1 LLFLFV
7 FTYSSCVMRIAY
19 CVIYLQYIVDA
30 VQCAI
35 YDIRNTQYEI
45 REMED
50 YRQVILSA
58 KPGQIVPI
66 VKEIDIDEPVDF
78 FARLSD
84 YGRAKNCALFEAS
97 DYLAENALSF
107 GTAKPALYLT
117 GTGVEFTIKAL
128 SNTGRRIIEY
138 LANTQRFDFCERV
151 EFGPETI
158 TGQIKRDEK
167 IVDEQ
172 TRLQSTNQ
180 MDVLR
185 AVAFAFSLASSPFR
199 VTCGLLGA
207 ISYDF
212 IDQFEKLPANKED
225 LLGNPDYELY
235 FADNIFLCDHQR
247 NKGYCIV
254 NCLITDGDRE
264 ALITEAQDCFDYYF
278 HVAQSRGK
286 IAPAGQRYT
295 GLLTET
301 STDTNQDE
309 YEQMVRD
316 AKQHIIDGDI
326 FQVVLSRTIL
336 EPCPDE
342 PLDVYKRLRA
352 LNPSPYMFY
361 LNTPNT
367 ILMGSSPELNLRVSG
382 TAKRSV
388 EIRPIA
394 GTKPRG
400 RVGNTID
407 ADTDFRYEAE
417 LKLDHKELAEHMMLV
432 DLARNDIARVAEPG
446 SRIVTELLTVEKYAA
461 VQHLV
466 SNVKG
471 TLATGLDALNAYL
484 ATMNMGTLTGA
495 PKIEAM
501 KLIRLFEKTKRGYY
515 GGAVMYLTVDGQFD
529 SCITIR
535 SLQVKD
541 HTAYIRVG
549 AGIVHD
555 SVPKTEFEETE
566 HKANSCL
573 RAIRGK

>member
-1 LLFLFV
+1 
-7 FTYSSCVMRIAY
+7 
-19 CVIYLQYIVDA
+19 
-30 VQCAI
+30 
-35 YDIRNTQYEI
+35 
-45 REMED
+45 MEH
-50 YRQVILSA
+50 YRQIIQSA
-58 KPGQIVPI
+58 KPGQIIPI
-66 VKEIDIDEPVDF
+66 VKQIKIDEPVDF
-78 FARLSD
+78 FAKLSD
-84 YGRAKNCALFEAS
+84 YGRAKNCCFFES
-97 DYLAENALSF
+97 REYLTGSGALSF
-107 GTAKPALYLT
+107 GTAKPALYLA
-117 GTGVEFTIKAL
+117 GTAAQFTIKAL
-128 SNTGRRIIEY
+128 TGTGRRMLEY
-138 LANTQRFDFCERV
+138 LSSPDRSGEERFGFCESV
-151 EFGPETI
+151 EFSSEAI
-158 TGQIKRDEK
+158 TGRIKQVERV
-167 IVDEQ
+167 VDEQ
-172 TRLQSTNQ
+172 TRLASINQ
-180 MDVLR
+180 MDVVR
-185 AVAFAFSLASSPFR
+185 AVAFAFRMASKPFR

-212 IDQFEKLPANKED
+212 IDQFEKLPPSKED

-235 FADNIFLCDHQR
+235 FADNIFLMDHEQG
-247 NKGYCIV
+247 KGYVIV
-254 NCLITDGDRE
+254 NCVITNGDRE
-264 ALITEAQDCFDYYF
+264 AVIAEAQDCFDYYF
-278 HVAQSRGK
+278 NVARFDTPQ
-286 IAPAGQRYT
+286 GQKYT
-295 GLLTET
+295 GRLSQA
-301 STDTNQDE
+301 STDTSRND
-309 YEQMVRD
+309 YEAMVKS

-326 FQVVLSRTIL
+326 FQVVLSRTII

-342 PLDVYKRLRA
+342 PLDVYKRLRQ

-361 LNTPNT
+361 LNTPST

-382 TAKRSV
+382 PAPASPDASGGGAIDARTV

-400 RVGNTID
+400 RVAGAID
-407 ADTDFRYEAE
+407 PDTDFRYEAE
-417 LKLDHKELAEHMMLV
+417 LKIDRKELAEHMMLV

-446 SRIVTELLTVEKYAA
+446 SRVVTELLTVEKYES

-471 TLATGLDALNAYL
+471 ILARGLDALSAYL

-501 KLIRLFEKTKRGYY
+501 KLIRLLEKTKRGYY

-555 SVPKTEFEETE
+555 SIPKTEFEETE

-573 RAIRGK
+573 RAIRGNLR

>member
-1 LLFLFV
+1 
-7 FTYSSCVMRIAY
+7 
-19 CVIYLQYIVDA
+19 
-30 VQCAI
+30 
-35 YDIRNTQYEI
+35 
-45 REMED
+45 MED
-50 YRQVILSA
+50 YRQIILGA

-66 VKEIDIDEPVDF
+66 VKQIDMDEPVDF

-84 YGRAKNCALFEAS
+84 YGRAKHCCLFES
-97 DYLAENALSF
+97 REYLTGSGALSF

-117 GTGVEFTIKAL
+117 GTGSEFTIKAL
-128 SNTGRRIIEY
+128 SKTGRRMIEY
-138 LANTQRFDFCERV
+138 LSAEGKKRFGFCEKV
-151 EFGPETI
+151 EFAPDAISGRIKQDTGTI
-158 TGQIKRDEK
+158 
-167 IVDEQ
+167 DEQ
-172 TRLQSTNQ
+172 SRLQSTNQ

-185 AVAFAFSLASSPFR
+185 AVAFAFRLASKPFR

-212 IDQFEKLPANKED
+212 IDQFEKLPPSKND

-235 FADNIFLCDHQR
+235 FADNIFLMEHEQA
-247 NKGYCIV
+247 KGYVVV
-254 NCLITDGDRE
+254 NVMITNGDRE
-264 ALITEAQDCFDYYF
+264 AAITEAQECFDYYSNLARF
-278 HVAQSRGK
+278 D
-286 IAPAGQRYT
+286 APKGQKHT
-295 GLLTET
+295 GPLPPTSSDTE
-301 STDTNQDE
+301 QDE
-309 YEQMVRD
+309 YEKTVRI
-316 AKQHIIDGDI
+316 AKQHILDGDI
-326 FQVVLSRTIL
+326 LQLVLSRTIM

-342 PLDVYKRLRA
+342 PLDVYKRLRGF
-352 LNPSPYMFY
+352 NPSPYMFY
-361 LNTPNT
+361 LNTANT
-367 ILMGSSPELNLRVSG
+367 ILLGSSPELNLRVSG
-382 TAKRSV
+382 TDTRNV

-400 RVGNTID
+400 RVGETID

-417 LKLDHKELAEHMMLV
+417 LKLDRKELTEHIMLV

-446 SRIVTELLTVEKYAA
+446 SRVVTELLIVEKYAS

-471 TLATGLDALNAYL
+471 TLAKELDALNAYL

-501 KLIRLFEKTKRGYY
+501 RLIRLYEKTKRGYY

-541 HTAYIRVG
+541 NTAYIRVG

-566 HKANSCL
+566 HKARSCL
-573 RAIRGK
+573 RAVRGE

>member
-1 LLFLFV
+1 
-7 FTYSSCVMRIAY
+7 M
-19 CVIYLQYIVDA
+19 D
-30 VQCAI
+30 
-35 YDIRNTQYEI
+35 
-45 REMED
+45 D
-50 YRQVILSA
+50 YRKIILGA

-66 VKEIDIDEPVDF
+66 VKEIDMDDPVDF
-78 FARLSD
+78 FAKLSD
-84 YGRAKNCALFEAS
+84 YGRAKNCAFFEAA

-107 GTAKPALYLT
+107 GTARPALYLT
-117 GTGVEFTIKAL
+117 GTGSRFTIKAL
-128 SNTGRRIIEY
+128 SETGRAMLRY
-138 LANTQRFDFCERV
+138 LSSKERFGFCESV
-151 EFGPETI
+151 EFG
-158 TGQIKRDEK
+158 DEE
-167 IVDEQ
+167 ISGRIRQVREMVDEQ
-172 TRLQSTNQ
+172 SRLQSINQ

-185 AVAFAFSLASSPFR
+185 AVAFAFSLASKPFR

-207 ISYDF
+207 LSYDF
-212 IDQFEKLPANKED
+212 IDQFEKLPPSKQD

-235 FADNIFLCDHQR
+235 FADNIFLCDHR
-247 NKGYCIV
+247 AAKGYVIV
-254 NCLITDGDRE
+254 NVMLTDSDRE
-264 ALITEAQDCFDYYF
+264 AVIAEAENCFNYYF
-278 HVAQSRGK
+278 NTAKQQTPEVRK
-286 IAPAGQRYT
+286 YTVPLPPAT
-295 GLLTET
+295 
-301 STDTNQDE
+301 TDTSQAE
-309 YEQMVRD
+309 YEKMVKD
-316 AKQHIIDGDI
+316 AKRHIIDGDI
-326 FQVVLSRTIL
+326 FQVVLSRTKI

-342 PLDVYKRLRA
+342 PLDVYRRLRK

-367 ILMGSSPELNLRVSG
+367 ILMGSSPELNLRVSNG
-382 TAKRSV
+382 KARNV

-400 RVGNTID
+400 RAGDAID

-417 LKLDHKELAEHMMLV
+417 LKLDHKELAEHIMLV

-446 SRIVTELLTVEKYAA
+446 SRLVTELLTVEKYSS

-471 TLATGLDALNAYL
+471 KLRPDLDALSAYL

-515 GGAVMYLTVDGQFD
+515 GGAVCYLTVDGRFD

-535 SLQVKD
+535 SLQVRD
-541 HTAYIRVG
+541 HQAYIRVG

-573 RAIRGK
+573 LAVRGNKG

>member
-1 LLFLFV
+1 
-7 FTYSSCVMRIAY
+7 
-19 CVIYLQYIVDA
+19 
-30 VQCAI
+30 
-35 YDIRNTQYEI
+35 
-45 REMED
+45 MED
-50 YRQVILSA
+50 YRQIILNA
-58 KPGQIVPI
+58 RAGEIVPI
-66 VKEIDIDEPVDF
+66 VKEIDIAEPVDF

-84 YGRAKNCALFEAS
+84 YGRAKNCCLFEAS

-107 GTAKPALYLT
+107 GTARPALYLT
-117 GTGVEFTIKAL
+117 GTGAEFTIKAL
-128 SNTGRRIIEY
+128 SNTGRRMLKY
-138 LANTQRFDFCERV
+138 LSADKDRFSFCESV
-151 EFGPETI
+151 EFSAEQI
-158 TGQIKRDEK
+158 TGKIKQTKEV
-167 IVDEQ
+167 VDEQ
-172 TRLQSTNQ
+172 SRLTSVNQ

-185 AVAFAFSLASSPFR
+185 AVAFAFRLASKPFR

-212 IDQFEKLPANKED
+212 IDQFEALPPNEED

-235 FADNIFLCDHQR
+235 FADNIFLCDHKAAQ
-247 NKGYCIV
+247 GFVIV
-254 NCLITDGDRE
+254 NCVITDGDRE
-264 ALITEAQDCFDYYF
+264 SIIAEAQQCLDYYSGI
-278 HVAQSRGK
+278 AQLDVPKAREHIG
-286 IAPAGQRYT
+286 P
-295 GLLTET
+295 LTE
-301 STDTNQDE
+301 SSADTNQPE
-309 YEQMVRD
+309 YEDMVKT
-316 AKQHIIDGDI
+316 AKRHIIDGDI
-326 FQVVLSRTIL
+326 FQVVLSRTRI

-342 PLDVYKRLRA
+342 PLDVYKRLRK

-367 ILMGSSPELNLRVSG
+367 ILLGSSPELNLRVSG
-382 TAKRSV
+382 AEPRNV

-400 RVGNTID
+400 RVGDTID

-417 LKLDHKELAEHMMLV
+417 LKLDHKELAEHIMLV
-432 DLARNDIARVAEPG
+432 DLARNDIARVARPG
-446 SRIVTELLTVEKYAA
+446 SRIVTELLTVEKYAS

-471 TLATGLDALNAYL
+471 TLADGLDALNAYL

-501 KLIRLFEKTKRGYY
+501 KIIRRLEKTKRGYY
-515 GGAVMYLTVDGQFD
+515 GGAVCYLTVDGQFD

-549 AGIVHD
+549 AGIVYD

-566 HKANSCL
+566 HKARSCL
-573 RAIRGK
+573 RAIRGE

>member
-1 LLFLFV
+1 
-7 FTYSSCVMRIAY
+7 M
-19 CVIYLQYIVDA
+19 D
-30 VQCAI
+30 
-35 YDIRNTQYEI
+35 
-45 REMED
+45 D
-50 YRQVILSA
+50 YREIIA
-58 KPGQIVPI
+58 NARPGQIVPV

-78 FARLSD
+78 FAKLSD
-84 YGRAKNCALFEAS
+84 YGRNKDCALFEAS

-117 GTGVEFTIKAL
+117 GTGVNFTIKAL
-128 SNTGRRIIEY
+128 SSTGRRMIEY
-138 LANTQRFDFCERV
+138 LFANRQKSFDFCESV
-151 EFGPETI
+151 EFNPETI
-158 TGQIKRDEK
+158 TGRIKQVEK
-167 IVDEQ
+167 VIDEQ
-172 TRLQSTNQ
+172 SRLQSTNQ

-185 AVAFAFSLASSPFR
+185 AVAFSFSLASKPFR

-207 ISYDF
+207 LSYDF
-212 IDQFEKLPANKED
+212 IDQFEKLPPSEED

-235 FADNIFLCDHQR
+235 FADNIFLCDHR
-247 NKGYCIV
+247 HNKGYVIV
-254 NCLITDGDRE
+254 NCVITNGDRE
-264 ALITEAQDCFDYYF
+264 AAIAEAQEYFEYYF
-278 HVAQSRGK
+278 DLAKTEIPRGQK
-286 IAPAGQRYT
+286 YT
-295 GLLTET
+295 GQLPAA
-301 STDTNQDE
+301 STDTNQQE
-309 YEQMVRD
+309 YEKMVRD

-326 FQVVLSRTIL
+326 FQVVLSRTKL

-342 PLDVYKRLRA
+342 PLDVYKRLRK

-361 LNTPNT
+361 LNTPKT

-382 TAKRSV
+382 GEKRDV

-400 RVGNTID
+400 RVGDKID
-407 ADTDFRYEAE
+407 EDTDFRYEAE
-417 LKLDHKELAEHMMLV
+417 LKLDHKELAEHIMLV

-446 SRIVTELLTVEKYAA
+446 SRIVTELLIAEKYSS

-471 TLATGLDALNAYL
+471 TLAKGLDALSAYL

-501 KLIRLFEKTKRGYY
+501 KIIRRLEKTKRGYY
-515 GGAVMYLTVDGQFD
+515 GGAVCYLTVDGQFD

-549 AGIVHD
+549 AGIVYD

-573 RAIRGK
+573 RAIRGE

>member
-1 LLFLFV
+1 
-7 FTYSSCVMRIAY
+7 M
-19 CVIYLQYIVDA
+19 D
-30 VQCAI
+30 
-35 YDIRNTQYEI
+35 
-45 REMED
+45 D
-50 YRQVILSA
+50 YRQIILNA

-78 FARLSD
+78 FAKLSD
-84 YGRAKNCALFEAS
+84 YGRGKNCALFEAS

-107 GTAKPALYLT
+107 GTARPALYLT
-117 GTGVEFTIKAL
+117 GTGNEFTIKAL
-128 SNTGRRIIEY
+128 SNTGKRIIEY
-138 LANTQRFDFCERV
+138 LSTKVKKRFGFCESV
-151 EFGPETI
+151 EFGSGAI
-158 TGQIKRDEK
+158 TGRIKQDEK
-167 IVDEQ
+167 VVDEQ
-172 TRLQSTNQ
+172 TRLKSTNQ

-185 AVAFAFSLASSPFR
+185 AVAFAFSLASKPFR

-207 ISYDF
+207 LSYDF
-212 IDQFEKLPANKED
+212 IDQFEKLPPDEVD
-225 LLGNPDYELY
+225 QLGNPDYELY
-235 FADNIFLCDHQR
+235 FADNIFLCDHQAG
-247 NKGYCIV
+247 KGYVIV
-254 NCLITDGDRE
+254 NCIITDDDRD
-264 ALITEAQDCFDYYF
+264 ALIAEVQQCFDYYF
-278 HVAQSRGK
+278 NIAKLQTPKGKPFTGSLPVA
-286 IAPAGQRYT
+286 
-295 GLLTET
+295 
-301 STDTNQDE
+301 STDTNQEE
-309 YEQMVRD
+309 YEEMVRT
-316 AKQHIIDGDI
+316 AKQHILDGDI
-326 FQVVLSRTIL
+326 LQVVLSRTKL

-342 PLDVYKRLRA
+342 PLDVYKRLRK

-382 TAKRSV
+382 AEPRNV

-400 RVGNTID
+400 RVGDKID
-407 ADTDFRYEAE
+407 EDTDFRYEAE
-417 LKLDHKELAEHMMLV
+417 LKLDRKELTEHIMLV

-446 SRIVTELLTVEKYAA
+446 SRVVTELLIVEKYES

-466 SNVKG
+466 SNVRGK
-471 TLATGLDALNAYL
+471 LAKGLDALSAYL

-535 SLQVKD
+535 SLQVRD
-541 HTAYIRVG
+541 HAAYVRVG

>member
-1 LLFLFV
+1 
-7 FTYSSCVMRIAY
+7 
-19 CVIYLQYIVDA
+19 
-30 VQCAI
+30 
-35 YDIRNTQYEI
+35 
-45 REMED
+45 MED
-50 YRQVILSA
+50 YRQIINSA
-58 KPGQIVPI
+58 EPGQIVPI
-66 VKEIDIDEPVDF
+66 VKQIDMKDPVDF

-84 YGRAKNCALFEAS
+84 YGRARDCCFFES
-97 DYLAENALSF
+97 REYLTGSGALSF

-117 GTGVEFTIKAL
+117 GTGADFSIKAL
-128 SNTGRRIIEY
+128 TNTGRRILTY
-138 LANTQRFDFCERV
+138 LSEHREKFDFCESV
-151 EFGPETI
+151 DFSPEAI
-158 TGQIKRDEK
+158 TGRIKQINEV
-167 IVDEQ
+167 VDEQ
-172 TRLQSTNQ
+172 TRLTSINQ

-185 AVAFAFSLASSPFR
+185 TVAFAFKLASQPFR
-199 VTCGLLGA
+199 ITCGLLGA
-207 ISYDF
+207 LSYDF
-212 IDQFEKLPANKED
+212 IDQFEKLPLSDED

-235 FADNIFLCDHQR
+235 FADNIFLMDHEHS
-247 NKGYCIV
+247 KGYVVV
-254 NCLITDGDRE
+254 NCIITNGDRE
-264 ALITEAQDCFDYYF
+264 AAIADAQNCFDYYF
-278 HVAQSRGK
+278 NIARFEAPKGK
-286 IAPAGQRYT
+286 KHTDTLPSA
-295 GLLTET
+295 
-301 STDTNQDE
+301 STDTQQPE
-309 YEQMVRD
+309 YEKMVSS
-316 AKQHIIDGDI
+316 AKKHILDGDI
-326 FQVVLSRTIL
+326 FQVVLSRTMT

-342 PLDVYKRLRA
+342 PLDVYKRLRV

-382 TAKRSV
+382 TEKRNV

-400 RVGNTID
+400 KVAGKID

-417 LKLDHKELAEHMMLV
+417 LKLDRKELAEHIMLV

-446 SRIVTELLTVEKYAA
+446 SRVVTELLIAEKYES

-471 TLATGLDALNAYL
+471 TLSDELDALSAYL

-501 KLIRLFEKTKRGYY
+501 KIIRQLEKTKRGYY
-515 GGAVMYLTVDGQFD
+515 GGAVCYLTVDGQFD

-535 SLQVKD
+535 SLQVRD

-566 HKANSCL
+566 HKAGSCL
-573 RAIRGK
+573 RAIRG

>member
-1 LLFLFV
+1 
-7 FTYSSCVMRIAY
+7 
-19 CVIYLQYIVDA
+19 
-30 VQCAI
+30 
-35 YDIRNTQYEI
+35 
-45 REMED
+45 MEH
-50 YRQVILSA
+50 YRQIIHSA
-58 KPGQIVPI
+58 KPGQIIPI
-66 VKEIDIDEPVDF
+66 VKQIKIDEPVDF
-78 FARLSD
+78 FAKLSD
-84 YGRAKNCALFEAS
+84 YGRAKNCCFFES
-97 DYLAENALSF
+97 REYLTGSGALSF
-107 GTAKPALYLT
+107 GTAKPALYLA
-117 GTGVEFTIKAL
+117 GTGAEFIIKAL
-128 SNTGRRIIEY
+128 TGTGRRILAY
-138 LANTQRFDFCERV
+138 LSGKAEKRFGFCESV
-151 EFGPETI
+151 EFGSDAI
-158 TGQIKRDEK
+158 TGRIRQVDKV
-167 IVDEQ
+167 VDEQ
-172 TRLQSTNQ
+172 TRLASINQ

-185 AVAFAFSLASSPFR
+185 AVAFAFRMASKPFR

-212 IDQFEKLPANKED
+212 IDQFEKLPASKED

-235 FADNIFLCDHQR
+235 FADNIFLMDHEQG
-247 NKGYCIV
+247 KGYVIV
-254 NCLITDGDRE
+254 NCVITDGDRE
-264 ALITEAQDCFDYYF
+264 AAIAEAQDCFDYYF
-278 HVAQSRGK
+278 N
-286 IAPAGQRYT
+286 IARFDTPQGQKH
-295 GLLTET
+295 TERLSQA
-301 STDTNQDE
+301 STDTSQAE
-309 YEQMVRD
+309 YEAMVRI

-326 FQVVLSRTIL
+326 FQVVLSRTIT

-342 PLDVYKRLRA
+342 PLDVYKRLRQV
-352 LNPSPYMFY
+352 NPSPYMFY
-361 LNTPNT
+361 LNTPST

-382 TAKRSV
+382 MEKRSV

-400 RVGNTID
+400 RLAGAID
-407 ADTDFRYEAE
+407 PDTDFRYEAE
-417 LKLDHKELAEHMMLV
+417 LKIDRKELAEHMMLV

-446 SRIVTELLTVEKYAA
+446 SRIVTELLTVEKYES

-471 TLATGLDALNAYL
+471 ALARGLDALSAYL

-501 KLIRLFEKTKRGYY
+501 KLIRLLEKTKRGYY

-541 HTAYIRVG
+541 HIAYIRVG

-573 RAIRGK
+573 RAIRRK

>member
-1 LLFLFV
+1 
-7 FTYSSCVMRIAY
+7 M
-19 CVIYLQYIVDA
+19 D
-30 VQCAI
+30 
-35 YDIRNTQYEI
+35 
-45 REMED
+45 D
-50 YRQVILSA
+50 YRGIIANA
-58 KPGQIVPI
+58 KAGQIVPV
-66 VKEIDIDEPVDF
+66 VKEIDIVEPVDF
-78 FARLSD
+78 FAKLSD
-84 YGRAKNCALFEAS
+84 YGRSKNCALLEAS

-107 GTAKPALYLT
+107 GTARPALYLT
-117 GTGVEFTIKAL
+117 GTGADFTIKAL

-138 LANTQRFDFCERV
+138 LSTKRKKRFGFCESV
-151 EFGPETI
+151 EFSSEAI
-158 TGQIKRDEK
+158 TGRIKQDEK
-167 IVDEQ
+167 VVDEK

-180 MDVLR
+180 TDVLR
-185 AVAFAFSLASSPFR
+185 AVAFSFSLASKPFR

-212 IDQFEKLPANKED
+212 IDQFEKLPPSKED
-225 LLGNPDYELY
+225 MLGNPDYELY
-235 FADNIFLCDHQR
+235 FADNIFLCDHEQ
-247 NKGYCIV
+247 NKGYMIV
-254 NCLITDGDRE
+254 NAIITNGDRE
-264 ALITEAQDCFDYYF
+264 AVIAEAQECFDYYSNI
-278 HVAQSRGK
+278 SRADTPK
-286 IAPAGQRYT
+286 GQRYT
-295 GLLTET
+295 GSLAA
-301 STDTNQDE
+301 SSSDTNQDE
-309 YEQMVRD
+309 YEKMVAE

-326 FQVVLSRTIL
+326 LQVVLSRTKL

-342 PLDVYKRLRA
+342 PLDVYKRLRK

-382 TAKRSV
+382 TKNRNV

-400 RVGNTID
+400 WVGNKID

-417 LKLDHKELAEHMMLV
+417 LKLDHKELAEHIMLV

-446 SRIVTELLTVEKYAA
+446 SRIVTELLTVEKYAS

-471 TLATGLDALNAYL
+471 TLGGGLDALSAYL

-535 SLQVKD
+535 SLQVRD

-549 AGIVHD
+549 AGIVYD

-573 RAIRGK
+573 RAIRGE